1 MSRWAICFETL
12 AEMKG
17 GKQVV
22 KELDV
27 NFKDRKEAGQ
37 ILANKLSNYAGQ
49 NVIVLGLPRG
59 GVPVA
64 FEVAKALKAPLDVYV
79 VRKLGVPG
87 HEELAMGAIASG
99 NVRVLNKSVIDD
111 LQISEEA
118 IEAETR
124 KEQEELKRRE
134 LLYRG
139 DRPTLDVSNRTVLLV
154 DDGIATGSTIKAAIE
169 GLKKQKAGRIV
180 VAVPVAPG
188 PTIEELKGE
197 VDEVICVSMPE
208 FFYAISPWYEDFP
221 QTSDEQV
228 RELLTEAEIKEVAGA
243 AGSR

>member
-1 MSRWAICFETL
+1 M
-12 AEMKG
+12 
-17 GKQVV
+17 

-37 ILANKLSNYAGQ
+37 ILAHRLSSYAAQ
-49 NVIVLGLPRG
+49 NVVVLGLPRG

-99 NVRVLNKSVIDD
+99 DVRVLNKPVIDN
-111 LQISEEA
+111 LRISEEA

-134 LLYRG
+134 ILYRG
-139 DRPTLDVSNRTVLLV
+139 EKPLLDVSNRTVVLV
-154 DDGIATGSTIKAAIE
+154 DDGIATGSTIKAAIAA
-169 GLKKQKAGRIV
+169 LKKQKARRIV
-180 VAVPVAPG
+180 VAVPVAPAS
-188 PTIEELKGE
+188 TIEELKTE
-197 VDEVICVSMPE
+197 VDEVICVSTPE
-208 FFYAISPWYEDFP
+208 FFYAISLWYDDFP
-221 QTSDEQV
+221 QTTDEEV
-228 RELLTEAEIKEVAGA
+228 RELLEKAEMKKEAATAV
-243 AGSR
+243 

>member
-1 MSRWAICFETL
+1 M
-12 AEMKG
+12 
-17 GKQVV
+17 

-27 NFKDRKEAGQ
+27 NFKDRKEAGK

-49 NVIVLGLPRG
+49 NVLVLGLPRG

-64 FEVAKALKAPLDVYV
+64 FEVAKALKAPLDIYV

-99 NVRVLNKSVIDD
+99 DVRVLNKPVIED
-111 LQISEEA
+111 LRISEEA

-124 KEQEELKRRE
+124 KEQEELERRE

-139 DRPTLDVSNRTVLLV
+139 DRPTLDVSDRTVILV
-154 DDGIATGSTIKAAIE
+154 DDGIATGSTIKAGIAA
-169 GLKKQKAGRIV
+169 LKKQKARRIV
-180 VAVPVAPG
+180 VAVPVAPAS
-188 PTIEELKGE
+188 TIEELKTE
-197 VDEVICVSMPE
+197 VDEVICVSTPE
-208 FFYAISPWYEDFP
+208 FFYAISLWYDDFP

-228 RELLTEAEIKEVAGA
+228 RELLKEAEMTKEVAVA
-243 AGSR
+243 AGSE